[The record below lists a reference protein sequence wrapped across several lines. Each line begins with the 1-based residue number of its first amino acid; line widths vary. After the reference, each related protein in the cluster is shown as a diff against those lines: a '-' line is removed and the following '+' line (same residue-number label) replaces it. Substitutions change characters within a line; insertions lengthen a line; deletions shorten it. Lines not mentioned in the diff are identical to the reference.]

1 MIKLDDRL
9 QKAYD
14 IIANSN
20 IKYNKVADIGCDH
33 GKLALA
39 LLQNNIC
46 NHVDLIDISQDSLT
60 KAVDLMKAN
69 NIVATAYSAYVS
81 DGMKNVA
88 SNDIDLAIMC
98 GMGGETIMHI
108 LKNPSFKAKYILI
121 SPQHNQD
128 FTKKYLYLQNYRTIV
143 DEMVYENGHYYNI
156 ILCISN
162 SHVELNEIEIKYGVD
177 NLKNKPPVFMD
188 YIKYQYDK
196 YNKILQ
202 TLPSDCSDATRIKN
216 ELSLLSSI
224 IKG

>member
-1 MIKLDDRL
+1 M
-9 QKAYD
+9 
-14 IIANSN
+14 
-20 IKYNKVADIGCDH
+20 
-33 GKLALA
+33 
-39 LLQNNIC
+39 
-46 NHVDLIDISQDSLT
+46 
-60 KAVDLMKAN
+60 
-69 NIVATAYSAYVS
+69 
-81 DGMKNVA
+81 
-88 SNDIDLAIMC
+88 
-98 GMGGETIMHI
+98 
-108 LKNPSFKAKYILI
+108 
-121 SPQHNQD
+121 
-128 FTKKYLYLQNYRTIV
+128 YLYLQNYRTIV